1 MRVLAIETSC
11 DETAIAVLE
20 CTGGTDGASFTVLS
34 NELHSQ
40 AALHAEYGGVFPT
53 LAKREHQKNLPILY
67 ERVIAEAGADVDLIA
82 VTQGPGLEPALW
94 QGILFAKELAEKTG
108 VPIIGMD
115 HMEGH
120 IVSGLV
126 TKTGTMNYELGT
138 TAFPILGLLISGG
151 HTELVVMKS
160 WFEYELVG
168 KTKDDAIGEAFDKVA
183 RLLGLPY
190 PGGPLVDQYAARARA
205 RGASADT
212 HGIVFPRPL
221 IHEHS
226 CNFSFSGL
234 KTAVLYKLKDM
245 GDLTE
250 ETKEHIA
257 DAFQTAARDVVIH
270 KTARALDETGARMLV
285 VGGGVSANEEIRAG
299 LRTLITDTYTDV
311 SLSLPDKTLTG
322 DNALMIGM
330 AAYLRHSAG
339 KAGGPLEARGSQS
352 LAQVV

>member
-1 MRVLAIETSC
+1 
-11 DETAIAVLE
+11 
-20 CTGGTDGASFTVLS
+20 
-34 NELHSQ
+34 
-40 AALHAEYGGVFPT
+40 
-53 LAKREHQKNLPILY
+53 
-67 ERVIAEAGADVDLIA
+67 
-82 VTQGPGLEPALW
+82 
-94 QGILFAKELAEKTG
+94 
-108 VPIIGMD
+108 
-115 HMEGH
+115 
-120 IVSGLV
+120 
-126 TKTGTMNYELGT
+126 
-138 TAFPILGLLISGG
+138 
-151 HTELVVMKS
+151 
-160 WFEYELVG
+160 
-168 KTKDDAIGEAFDKVA
+168 
-183 RLLGLPY
+183 
-190 PGGPLVDQYAARARA
+190 
-205 RGASADT
+205 
-212 HGIVFPRPL
+212 
-221 IHEHS
+221 
-226 CNFSFSGL
+226 
-234 KTAVLYKLKDM
+234 M